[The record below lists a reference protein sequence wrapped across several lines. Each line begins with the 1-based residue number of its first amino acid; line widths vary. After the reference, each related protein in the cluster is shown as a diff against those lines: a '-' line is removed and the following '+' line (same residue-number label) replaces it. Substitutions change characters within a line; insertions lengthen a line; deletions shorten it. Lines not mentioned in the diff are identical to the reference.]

1 MAVEFRADD
10 EWLSYGFGENP
21 IEPGERPAVLV
32 VDFQYAFT
40 LPREADLSAEWDHDP
55 APLIDRGVNNT
66 ARVLS
71 AARSAGVPVFQT
83 VVAFR
88 DDATDVGL
96 WTIKIPRMRE
106 LVKDSK
112 SVQVDDR
119 VWDESDILL
128 VKNWPSIFAGTPLP
142 SLLAAHQ
149 RDTVIVTGCTTSGC
163 IRATT
168 IDAFTHGYRTLV
180 PEDCVG
186 DWGEDRHVSNLRDV
200 HCRYAEVTKADA
212 VIEYLSQIRQPAP
225 AR

>member
-32 VDFQYAFT
+32 VDFQCAFT
-40 LPREADLSAEWDHDP
+40 QPREAELSEEWDHDP
-55 APLIDRGVNNT
+55 SPLIDRGVTNT
-66 ARVLS
+66 ARVLA

-88 DDATDVGL
+88 EDGTDVGM

-106 LVKDSK
+106 LVKGSK
-112 SVQVDDR
+112 SVQVDGR

-186 DWGEDRHVSNLRDV
+186 DWGEERHVSNLRDV
-200 HCRYAEVTKADA
+200 HCRYAEVTRADT
-212 VIEYLSQIRQPAP
+212 VIEYLSQVSQRITA
-225 AR
+225 A

>member
-1 MAVEFRADD
+1 MIGCGTSPTSPSSRI
-10 EWLSYGFGENP
+10 G
-21 IEPGERPAVLV
+21 
-32 VDFQYAFT
+32 
-40 LPREADLSAEWDHDP
+40 H
-55 APLIDRGVNNT
+55 
-66 ARVLS
+66 
-71 AARSAGVPVFQT
+71 RSSQ
-83 VVAFR
+83 
-88 DDATDVGL
+88 
-96 WTIKIPRMRE
+96 
-106 LVKDSK
+106 
-112 SVQVDDR
+112 
-119 VWDESDILL
+119 
-128 VKNWPSIFAGTPLP
+128 GTPLP

-149 RDTVIVTGCTTSGC
+149 HDTVIVTGCTTSGC